1 MKERKTRKKAL
12 RNDINFPKTKR
23 KFLILMKID
32 KLEFQIEVHYP
43 DNDLNGF
50 TCEIEKNK

>member
-1 MKERKTRKKAL
+1 
-12 RNDINFPKTKR
+12 
-23 KFLILMKID
+23 MKID